1 MSIKK
6 KTTEADIPVALHN
19 RLKNYDNQI
28 RQIQQLAEN
37 MLQGYIF
44 SLDVET
50 DNVKFDIETGKITF
64 E

>member
-1 MSIKK
+1 MK
-6 KTTEADIPVALHN
+6 KTKEADIPVALHN
-19 RLKNYDNQI
+19 RLKNYDVQI

>member
-1 MSIKK
+1 MKK
-6 KTTEADIPVALHN
+6 KEADIPVALHN
-19 RLKNYDNQI
+19 RLKNYDVQI

>member
-1 MSIKK
+1 MEIK
-6 KTTEADIPVALHN
+6 EADIPKALHD
-19 RLKNYDNQI
+19 RLKNYDVQI

-44 SLDVET
+44 SLDVESE
-50 DNVKFDIETGKITF
+50 NVKFDIETGKITF

>member
-1 MSIKK
+1 MEKK
-6 KTTEADIPVALHN
+6 EADIPKALHD
-19 RLKNYDNQI
+19 RLRNYDVQI

-44 SLDVET
+44 SLNIESDS
-50 DNVKFDIETGKITF
+50 VKFDIETGKITF

>member
-6 KTTEADIPVALHN
+6 KTTEADIPKALHD
-19 RLKNYDNQI
+19 RLRNYDNQI

-37 MLQGYIF
+37 MLQGYIY

-50 DNVKFDIETGKITF
+50 DNVNFDIETGKITF
-64 E
+64 G

>member
-1 MSIKK
+1 MEIK
-6 KTTEADIPVALHN
+6 EADIPKALHD
-19 RLKNYDNQI
+19 RLKSYDLQV

-44 SLDVET
+44 SLNIESE
-50 DNVKFDIETGKITF
+50 NVKFNIETGKITF